1 MSQLTAFWALSV
13 LLAFGVTTFGVA
25 LLRDCTKKERKSA
38 LALLALIA
46 IPYLVAVAR
55 MTELTA

>member
-1 MSQLTAFWALSV
+1 MSQLTAFWTLSV

-25 LLRDCTKKERKSA
+25 LLRDCTKTERKSA